1 MFLDG
6 SAQFGFGRR
15 LDNPRSSNQSA
26 LRCGAPELIL
36 PFIEPWSLLPWMQ
49 AVKLHRGIGMP
60 YAGKSSPTLLNSWKE
75 IALYLGRGVRS
86 AQRWERELR
95 LPVHR
100 TGTGKRSPVYTLV
113 PELNFWLT
121 TAGVG
126 SLRPKT

>member
-1 MFLDG
+1 
-6 SAQFGFGRR
+6 
-15 LDNPRSSNQSA
+15 
-26 LRCGAPELIL
+26 
-36 PFIEPWSLLPWMQ
+36 MQ